1 MKTLIGKVYSL
12 PFFFAALF
20 IMDVIW
26 KQPNCP
32 LMGRLMD
39 KEDVIHTH
47 THTHTHKEKSLLAD
61 TAWSESRM
69 TLLVLSTSFPWEY
82 TFLSPGEYELAEQ
95 KHLSRLV
102 VCRYEEER
110 DDAQDFR

>member
-1 MKTLIGKVYSL
+1 MIQQLDFWVFHSKSENINWKSIFTSI
-12 PFFFAALF
+12 FFAALF

-47 THTHTHKEKSLLAD
+47 THTHTKKN
-61 TAWSESRM
+61 
-69 TLLVLSTSFPWEY
+69 LSW
-82 TFLSPGEYELAEQ
+82 LI
-95 KHLSRLV
+95 RLGV
-102 VCRYEEER
+102 KVE
-110 DDAQDFR
+110 